1 MYISIYMCEYKYI
14 YTYVCVYIIF
24 LSMAHFSLCLSV
36 IIFPHQDDHGA
47 PESVSYAQCL
57 QKIDSGP
64 FQRTAIWNLL

>member
-1 MYISIYMCEYKYI
+1 
-14 YTYVCVYIIF
+14 
-24 LSMAHFSLCLSV
+24 MAHFSLCLSV